1 MPDRSCRRF
10 RRAVLVL
17 GLAAFAAATGEAI
30 AAGCPQ
36 ATAPV
41 VVRLVQDPGRVTYD
55 HRKTAAQIAG
65 VGGGVFSPTEVPR
78 GLTVVKPDARI
89 SVKITY
95 TGLGT
100 DEGCVWPTE
109 AEIYFGYTAID
120 VYIDRQYD
128 RQSCAYRAISRHED
142 THVNIYRRSLASYA
156 PVVQRHVVIAL
167 RDKPWFRVRT
177 VDQARQVYP
186 LYLGKVLASVL
197 EDFKREIITVNA
209 AIDIPTVYAETQRQ
223 CTDW

>member
-1 MPDRSCRRF
+1 MPDRSCRQF

-17 GLAAFAAATGEAI
+17 GIAALVLATGEAV

-36 ATAPV
+36 ASTPV
-41 VVRLVQDPGRVTYD
+41 VVRMVQDPGTVNRD
-55 HRKTAAQIAG
+55 HGKTAAQIAA

-78 GLTVVKPDARI
+78 GLTVVTPDARI
-89 SVKITY
+89 SVKIGY

-109 AEIYFGYTAID
+109 AEIYFGYTAIT

-128 RQSCAYRAISRHED
+128 RQSCAYRAIARHED

-177 VDQARQVYP
+177 QDQARQVYP
-186 LYLGKVLASVL
+186 LYLGNVLRKVL

-209 AIDIPTVYAETQRQ
+209 AIDIPSVYAETQRQ